1 MISAI
6 VAVDN
11 NWGIGYN
18 GDLLEHIPE
27 DLRYFKE
34 LTTSHVVV
42 MGSKTWDSL
51 PKKPLKDRL
60 NIVVSSKPR
69 EVLGDM
75 SIRIDMEE
83 LMVRMVYMKRNALVN
98 PAEEEEWFVIGG
110 GSIYQ
115 QLLPFC
121 DRVYVTKIYKDHDNV
136 DTYFPNLDKSEEWA
150 PAAGGQLLTHN
161 DLTYQF
167 WQYDRIS

>member
-27 DLRYFKE
+27 DLKYFKA
-34 LTTSHVVV
+34 LTTGHVVV
-42 MGSKTWDSL
+42 MGRKTWDSL
-51 PKKPLKDRL
+51 PTKPLPNRH
-60 NIVVSSKPR
+60 NIVITR
-69 EVLGDM
+69 TALGQHDGADFWAM
-75 SIRIDMEE
+75 
-83 LMVRMVYMKRNALVN
+83 NATKTFMRLRKDQY
-98 PAEEEEWFVIGG
+98 EYFIIGG
-110 GSIYQ
+110 GTIYKE
-115 QLLPFC
+115 LLSLC
-121 DRVYVTKIYKDHDNV
+121 DRVYITKIYKDHDNV
-136 DTYFPNLDKSEEWA
+136 DTYFPNLDESEEWA
-150 PAAGGQLLTHN
+150 PATCGQLLTHN

>member
-27 DLRYFKE
+27 DLKYFKA
-34 LTTSHVVV
+34 LTTGHVVV
-42 MGSKTWDSL
+42 MGRKTWDSL
-51 PKKPLKDRL
+51 PQKPLKDRL
-60 NIVVSSKPR
+60 NIVISRQPR
-69 EVLGDM
+69 GSLGEMAFTIQMDEAKMRVAM
-75 SIRIDMEE
+75 SD
-83 LMVRMVYMKRNALVN
+83 NN
-98 PAEEEEWFVIGG
+98 EEWFIIGG

-115 QLLPFC
+115 EFLSVC

-136 DTYFPNLDKSEEWA
+136 DTYFPNLDESEEWV
-150 PAAGGQLLTHN
+150 PAACGQLLTYN

>member
-27 DLRYFKE
+27 DLKYFKE
-34 LTTSHVVV
+34 LTTGHVVV
-42 MGSKTWDSL
+42 MGRKTWDSL
-51 PKKPLKDRL
+51 PQKPLKDRL
-60 NIVVSSKPR
+60 NIVISRQPR
-69 EVLGDM
+69 GPLGEMAFTISMGEVK
-75 SIRIDMEE
+75 ICF
-83 LMVRMVYMKRNALVN
+83 ALSGN
-98 PAEEEEWFVIGG
+98 DKEWFVIGG

-115 QLLPFC
+115 ELLPFC

-136 DTYFPNLDKSEEWA
+136 DTYFPNLDKLEEWA
-150 PAAGGQLLTHN
+150 SATCGQLLTHN

>member
-27 DLRYFKE
+27 DLKYFKAV
-34 LTTSHVVV
+34 TTGHVVV

-51 PKKPLKDRL
+51 PKKPLPDRTNIIISNKGNLLLENGAIRL
-60 NIVVSSKPR
+60 NLDDLL
-69 EVLGDM
+69 LGIADFE
-75 SIRIDMEE
+75 DD
-83 LMVRMVYMKRNALVN
+83 V
-98 PAEEEEWFVIGG
+98 FVIGG
-110 GSIYQ
+110 GSIYN

-121 DRVYVTKIYKDHDNV
+121 SRVYVTKIYKDHDNV

-150 PAAGGQLLTHN
+150 PAACGQLLTYN